1 MNNKG
6 STVQNTLVKKNRRPQ
21 EEIDVL
27 SEGLIKALLG
37 DDYDDN
43 DGEFITKHT

>member
-1 MNNKG
+1 MNNKRKY
-6 STVQNTLVKKNRRPQ
+6 STKYVSKKNRRPQ